1 MRALPNEVVVVYDNL
16 QPEQPGEF
24 MEPLV
29 KDTVASAVHGAI
41 GHVDASPVVVRAKL
55 AYRRPTNEELARQF
69 LAGFVR
75 PSVCT
80 HPTNQ
85 STTRP
90 HTHARA
96 PSVFGGGSVVLLLLL
111 LLLLLFLLLCFCVC
125 GGGVVVV
132 VVVADVV
139 AVVIVVVAVFG
150 TLCRC

>member
-1 MRALPNEVVVVYDNL
+1 MPRYNMRALPNEVVVVYDNL

-24 MEPLV
+24 IEPLV

-55 AYRRPTNEELARQF
+55 AYRRPTNEELTRQF

-85 STTRP
+85 PTTRP

-96 PSVFGGGSVVLLLLL
+96 PSVFGGGW
-111 LLLLLFLLLCFCVC
+111 
-125 GGGVVVV
+125 VVVV
-132 VVVADVV
+132 VVVL
-139 AVVIVVVAVFG
+139 IVVF
-150 TLCRC
+150 LCVWWWCGCGCGGC